1 MEQRENFPPGHVR
14 LPIGTASQRRAG
26 AKGPPGRRF
35 ATVNTDYKQRSRAFR
50 PAPLFIRG
58 PIRSFPNRIEYAM
71 STGRH
76 GIICT
81 VQTANAAK
89 QGAAHTTAQ
98 PKPALPVC
106 LPQSGR
112 QARVGLLLWYNNRRA
127 VIIPS
132 YGQGDTRA
140 RPAAARMANYT
151 MPLRGY
157 GIITAA
163 RSLYRLMPNGS
174 PLTRQPPSDG
184 QLYHAASRTWYNNFM
199 RCARAAAIGKNSGAW
214 SRPCVCG
221 PSRPTRFDSGLCRQK
236 RRRAVLLCV
245 CIEKCREGAEL
256 VAW

>member
-1 MEQRENFPPGHVR
+1 MP
-14 LPIGTASQRRAG
+14 
-26 AKGPPGRRF
+26 
-35 ATVNTDYKQRSRAFR
+35 
-50 PAPLFIRG
+50 
-58 PIRSFPNRIEYAM
+58 
-71 STGRH
+71 TGRH
-76 GIICT
+76 GII
-81 VQTANAAK
+81 
-89 QGAAHTTAQ
+89 AQ
-98 PKPALPVC
+98 CKR
-106 LPQSGR
+106 QSRLLTLNDGR
-112 QARVGLLLWYNNRRA
+112 QVHRACCCGIITAERLLYQ
-127 VIIPS
+127 S

-140 RPAAARMANYT
+140 RPAFAPMVDYT